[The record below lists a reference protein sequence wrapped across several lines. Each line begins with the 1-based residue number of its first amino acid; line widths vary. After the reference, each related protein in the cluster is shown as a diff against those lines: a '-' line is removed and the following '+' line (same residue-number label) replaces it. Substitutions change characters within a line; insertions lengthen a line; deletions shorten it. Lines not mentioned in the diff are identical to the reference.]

1 MTGDPP
7 MLKSF
12 PSAFQ
17 PPAVSK
23 SLFSPGHNLFPGPR
37 PPGLVSPASDHSSEP
52 RSEETPLKADEN
64 CNTEH
69 GAAQLLA
76 SPGADSAHG
85 DTDCGERET
94 KREYSLLWFC
104 SMQSISDLYFLNLC
118 RCLPLMLYIGTP
130 VPVTEN
136 GLIKH
141 ESV

>member
-1 MTGDPP
+1 MFSMTGDPP

-17 PPAVSK
+17 PPASK

-37 PPGLVSPASDHSSEP
+37 PPGLVSPASDPGSEP

-104 SMQSISDLYFLNLC
+104 SMQSISDQYFLNLFATAWVS
-118 RCLPLMLYIGTP
+118 RSDLW
-130 VPVTEN
+130 
-136 GLIKH
+136 
-141 ESV
+141 SF